1 MDCFMSRKDYDKR
14 KGLTDYYYFLGGLT
28 DEEIELIK
36 SISENYTVE
45 EGTTGK
51 ALHPNY
57 RNSKIR
63 WLPKDNKTE
72 WLYKKLGALAKQAN
86 NDYWGFDIVGFGE
99 YLQYGEYNSNVSGH
113 YDWHLDLGQHSCWR
127 KISMSVQLSDPDT
140 YKGGDLQ
147 LYTKKD
153 IISVPR
159 KKGTIL
165 FFPSYLLHRVTPVT
179 EGVRYSLVTWITG
192 PPLR

>member
-51 ALHPNY
+51 AVHPNY

-99 YLQYGEYNSNVSGH
+99 YLQYGEYNSNVSGFNCTGS
-113 YDWHLDLGQHSCWR
+113 LRFKTLTIALPTQECWPSL
-127 KISMSVQLSDPDT
+127 IIIE
-140 YKGGDLQ
+140 
-147 LYTKKD
+147 KK
-153 IISVPR
+153 
-159 KKGTIL
+159 
-165 FFPSYLLHRVTPVT
+165 
-179 EGVRYSLVTWITG
+179 
-192 PPLR
+192 